1 MFCFLWICCITWRF
15 NYRLLEGKEDFSSY
29 VLEKRGKVQMKGKSE
44 PMVTYF
50 LSRPDSRKKFISQGH
65 ALMPKDYRL
74 DKVSFMGFSS
84 EPSGS
89 LLTSQIGGN
98 GGFKLNR
105 NRCNSGNSMTSR
117 RSRPG
122 SLSLSRMQTP
132 GLFFFQCNFLET
144 IFP

>member
-1 MFCFLWICCITWRF
+1 
-15 NYRLLEGKEDFSSY
+15 
-29 VLEKRGKVQMKGKSE
+29 MKGKSE